1 MNVNEFL
8 VALTLGAG
16 ALALWIN
23 FRFPNIAPERIW
35 TAIIHVGAAILAGQV
50 LLPGLLEVV
59 PESNPVVRALVT
71 TFVLGLPALV
81 YSLLASIWV
90 IRIAQGA
97 MLRR

>member
-23 FRFPNIAPERIW
+23 FRFPNIERIW

-81 YSLLASIWV
+81 YALLASIWV